1 MREAFCAFPPGAKA
15 CCPFPPGGRLGRG
28 FYISDNRPKSV
39 FLINYKSSSMNFKFS
54 IPHNLV
60 IVFSIIICAAILTWV
75 IPGGRYERE
84 TVDVNGVER
93 SVIVNG
99 SFQYVDSQPQTW
111 QVFSAFYKGFINMS
125 HIIVFILMVGG
136 AFWIMNDTKAIDVG
150 IFSFL
155 GFTRRM
161 EKYKAVRLLGVNN
174 MVISFIMVLF
184 SLFGAIFGMAEE
196 TIAFSVIF
204 VPLAISMGYDSLVGI
219 ALCYFAAHIGF
230 AGAILNPFT
239 VGIAQGLASVPLF
252 TGIEYRTL
260 CWVLITVTGI
270 LFVLWYAARIRKNP
284 AKSIMYEADSFWRQK
299 GNSQTGEIKYHT
311 PRSAWLT
318 ALATGI
324 VVVIFAVKY
333 PVTQLNIGLTKISA
347 PIMPVLAALF
357 LIFSYISLRKSI
369 HFFVLTILAFTMMYL
384 VAGVLGYEWYIM
396 EIAALF
402 LAMGLVTG
410 FAAGKKP
417 GDLAR
422 LFIEGVKDIVSA
434 ALVVGFAGGII
445 AVLTDGQ
452 IIDTVLFS
460 LSGALEGSGQMSAL
474 TIMYAFQSALNLVIT
489 SGSAKAA
496 LTIPIMAEFSDLV
509 GLTRQA
515 TIMAFQFGAGFTDMI
530 APTSGVLMGV
540 LGMARVPYVKWLKW
554 IMPVLIIL
562 VLLGFLLLIPT
573 VTMKLSGF

>member
-1 MREAFCAFPPGAKA
+1 
-15 CCPFPPGGRLGRG
+15 
-28 FYISDNRPKSV
+28 
-39 FLINYKSSSMNFKFS
+39 MNFKFS

-99 SFQYVDSQPQTW
+99 SFHYVESQPQTW
-111 QVFSAFYKGFINMS
+111 QIFSAFYKGFINMS

-136 AFWIMNDTKAIDVG
+136 AFWIMNETKAIDVG

-174 MVISFIMVLF
+174 MVIAFIMVLF

-284 AKSIMYEADSFWRQK
+284 AKSIMYEADGFWRQK

-333 PVTQLNIGLTKISA
+333 PVTRLNIGLTEISA
-347 PIMPVLAALF
+347 PIMPVLAGLL

-422 LFIEGVKDIVSA
+422 LFIDGVKDIVSA

-452 IIDTVLFS
+452 IIDTVLYS

-562 VLLGFLLLIPT
+562 VVLGFLLLIPT

>member
-1 MREAFCAFPPGAKA
+1 
-15 CCPFPPGGRLGRG
+15 
-28 FYISDNRPKSV
+28 
-39 FLINYKSSSMNFKFS
+39 MNFRFT

-99 SFQYVDSQPQTW
+99 SFQHVESQPQTW
-111 QVFSAFYKGFINMS
+111 QIFSAFYKGFINMS

-161 EKYKAVRLLGVNN
+161 EKYKAVRLVGVNN

-284 AKSIMYEADSFWRQK
+284 SKSIMYEADGFWRQK
-299 GNSQTGEIKYHT
+299 GGSQTGEISYHT
-311 PRSAWLT
+311 PLSAWLT
-318 ALATGI
+318 ALATSI

-347 PIMPVLAALF
+347 PIMPVLAVLF
-357 LIFSYISLRKSI
+357 IIFSYISLRKSI

-384 VAGVLGYEWYIM
+384 VAGVLGYQWYIM

-410 FAAGKKP
+410 LAAGKKP

-445 AVLTDGQ
+445 ALLTDGQ

-562 VLLGFLLLIPT
+562 VVLGFLLLIPT
-573 VTMKLSGF
+573 VTMKMSGF